1 MSLFEQPTPSVFRK
15 SIFCALIL
23 LLIYQPMAGAQAFR
37 SRYGG
42 IPIARLTDQSDD
54 WFNSPQGKRTAENIL
69 SWQNANG
76 GWWKNY
82 NTSTTKPTTVP
93 SDPNSGPA
101 GDTDDV
107 WHKVSTI
114 DNDATYSELLVMA
127 RAYRVLKDEKY
138 KDSFNN
144 GLHYLFGAQYA
155 NGGWPQ
161 RFPLQDNYG
170 RRITFNDGAMLG
182 VMNLLW
188 DVADKEADFTF
199 VSDADRKEAR
209 QRLNKGFECILNC
222 QVKING
228 KPTVWCQQHDEVTL
242 APAGARAYELPSLTA
257 SESTGLTLLL
267 MQIDQPDA
275 RSRDAINGAVAWLE
289 ANKITGKRI
298 DRVSGQQYENGRDL
312 IVVDDPKADPLWAR
326 FYDLDTGKP
335 FFCSRDGI
343 KRNSVDQISHERR
356 NGYAWYGTWPN
367 QLLQQYPAWK
377 DRVSK
382 LPATSPANIS
392 SKRD

>member
-1 MSLFEQPTPSVFRK
+1 MSLFERTTHKVFRK
-15 SIFCALIL
+15 SIVCAFIL
-23 LLIYQPMAGAQAFR
+23 LLISPPTVGAQPFR

-42 IPIARLTDQSDD
+42 IPIARLTDQPDN
-54 WFNSPQGKRTAENIL
+54 WFNSPEGKRTAENIL

-93 SDPNSGPA
+93 SDPKSGPP
-101 GDTDDV
+101 GDDDDV
-107 WHKVSTI
+107 WHRVSTI

-138 KDSFNN
+138 KDSFNK
-144 GLHYLFGAQYA
+144 GLHYLFGAQYP

-161 RFPLQDNYG
+161 RFPLQNNYG
-170 RRITFNDGAMLG
+170 RHITFNDGAMLG

-188 DVADKEADFTF
+188 DVADDEPDFTF

-209 QRLNKGFECILNC
+209 QRLDKGFECILNC

-228 KPTVWCQQHDEVTL
+228 KLTVWCQQHDEVTL

-267 MQIDQPDA
+267 MQIDKPDA
-275 RSRDAINGAVAWLE
+275 RVRDAVDSAVAWLQ

-298 DRVSGQQYENGRDL
+298 NRVSGQQYENGREVV
-312 IVVDDPKADPLWAR
+312 VVDDPKADPIWAR

-343 KRNSVDQISHERR
+343 KRNSIDQISHERR
-356 NGYAWYGTWPN
+356 VNYAWYGIWPN
-367 QLLQQYPAWK
+367 RLLQEYPAWK

-382 LPATSPANIS
+382 QPISPTES
-392 SKRD
+392 SLKRD

>member
-1 MSLFEQPTPSVFRK
+1 MSLFEQPTHRVFRK
-15 SIFCALIL
+15 SIVCAFTL
-23 LLIYQPMAGAQAFR
+23 LLIYQPMVGAQPFR

-42 IPIARLTDQSDD
+42 IPIARLTDQPDD
-54 WFNSPQGKRTAENIL
+54 WFNSPEGKRTAENIL

-93 SDPNSGPA
+93 SDPKSGPR
-101 GDTDDV
+101 GDDDDV

-138 KDSFNN
+138 KDSFNK

-161 RFPLQDNYG
+161 RFPLQNNYG
-170 RRITFNDGAMLG
+170 RHITFNDGAMLG

-188 DVADKEADFTF
+188 DVADNEPDFTF

-209 QRLNKGFECILNC
+209 QRLDKGFQCILNC

-228 KPTVWCQQHDEVTL
+228 KPTVWCQQHDEITL
-242 APAGARAYELPSLTA
+242 APAGARAYELPSLTP

-267 MQIDQPDA
+267 MQIDKPDA
-275 RSRDAINGAVAWLE
+275 RMRDAIDSAVVWIE

-298 DRVSGQQYENGRDL
+298 ERVSGQQYENGRDV
-312 IVVDDPKADPLWAR
+312 IVVDDPKADPMWAR

-343 KRNSVDQISHERR
+343 KRTSIDQISHERR

-367 QLLQQYPAWK
+367 RLLQEYPAWK
-377 DRVSK
+377 DRVNKQSI
-382 LPATSPANIS
+382 PSTNS
-392 SKRD
+392 SLKRD